1 MKKDKKQE
9 IEFLNY
15 ISKNSEKIVLDIDS
29 IITKVNNEKLER
41 LFKNSRDEYLQ
52 IEKEA
57 EDILKKYGA
66 DFEKVGMMT
75 KVSTK
80 VMSEV
85 SLLKDT
91 NDKNITKLIVENI
104 NKKIIEITE
113 KINSYNN
120 NDAEIVVLAGKLKA
134 TLEKNLDDLKKY
146 L

>member
-41 LFKNSRDEYLQ
+41 LLKNSRDEYLQ
-52 IEKEA
+52 TEKEA

-66 DFEKVGMMT
+66 DCEKVGMMT